1 LDAIQVMST
10 PATSVLEYYEGST
23 DYGRI
28 VVQYTT
34 VPHIVSEAQSTTC
47 SAGLQQPAGARTV
60 SRTTSS
66 DDSPFTNRLRKTGSA
81 FWTSFGSIYWL
92 RFHPLLPPPSGSLS
106 SRHPVTATPIRFSRP
121 HPDRA
126 SRVKVEG
133 REDAPVVRRRRPSPV
148 VRRRP
153 SSARPP
159 RRPSPAWPPPSPS
172 PARPPPPLAFPAAQ
186 PPPPLQRSS
195 SSSTSSPC
203 RCSSARRRPAPLR
216 RPAARA
222 AAASVALPSSPCR
235 CSSAWRRPHR
245 LAR

>member
-1 LDAIQVMST
+1 MSHRNPCPCCHPHAGEESGRGRAASLDAIQVMST

-153 SSARPP
+153 RPP
-159 RRPSPAWPPPSPS
+159 GRRGAP
-172 PARPPPPLAFPAAQ
+172 RPPG
-186 PPPPLQRSS
+186 
-195 SSSTSSPC
+195 
-203 RCSSARRRPAPLR
+203 RRRALT
-216 RPAARA
+216 RPAAA
-222 AAASVALPSSPCR
+222 APRLPGRTATAAPAKK
-235 CSSAWRRPHR
+235 
-245 LAR
+245 

>member
-1 LDAIQVMST
+1 MDAIQVMST

-92 RFHPLLPPPSGSLS
+92 RFHPLLPPPSGSS
-106 SRHPVTATPIRFSRP
+106 I
-121 HPDRA
+121 
-126 SRVKVEG
+126 KGEG
-133 REDAPVVRRRRPSPV
+133 RGKRGRTGG
-148 VRRRP
+148 
-153 SSARPP
+153 
-159 RRPSPAWPPPSPS
+159 PPPP
-172 PARPPPPLAFPAAQ
+172 PLAGRPPPPLVRPAAQ
-186 PPPPLQRSS
+186 PPPPLQRSSS

>member
-1 LDAIQVMST
+1 MMST

-92 RFHPLLPPPSGSLS
+92 RFHPLLPPPSGSLAS
-106 SRHPVTATPIRFSRP
+106 QHQITSPFSQIQAAATT
-121 HPDRA
+121 
-126 SRVKVEG
+126 
-133 REDAPVVRRRRPSPV
+133 
-148 VRRRP
+148 
-153 SSARPP
+153 
-159 RRPSPAWPPPSPS
+159 PSPS
-172 PARPPPPLAFPAAQ
+172 PSPPPADLMPAHAAVVV
-186 PPPPLQRSS
+186 
-195 SSSTSSPC
+195 
-203 RCSSARRRPAPLR
+203 SADAVE
-216 RPAARA
+216 A
-222 AAASVALPSSPCR
+222 
-235 CSSAWRRPHR
+235 
-245 LAR
+245 